1 MKRKKKCFRETIFE
15 RLGGAEGPPSL
26 SPRNLRFSLNLYPQF
41 YFSGPRTSGL
51 APDGR
56 FSESLQAEPRARA
69 ARRQIFHLLRA
80 VEGARSG
87 SGGHFPLRK
96 SQANRPCNSFPIPFL
111 SDSNQAAETR
121 IPPRAPQ
128 MAKPG
133 GLPCRGGTMSHH
145 AIPPNVAPRPTTK
158 AADASVNSAKRVR
171 RNAQRL
177 HPKQSATSLP
187 PPLRPPAAV
196 GKEKSRPGRRK
207 LQSAVASPAGVA
219 RCHTMQFHQ
228 M

>member
-1 MKRKKKCFRETIFE
+1 M
-15 RLGGAEGPPSL
+15 

-41 YFSGPRTSGL
+41 YFSSPRTSGL

-133 GLPCRGGTMSHH
+133 GLPGRGGTMSHH

-158 AADASVNSAKRVR
+158 AAGASVNSAKRVR

-196 GKEKSRPGRRK
+196 RKEKFPARAPEMAKPGGLPGRGD
-207 LQSAVASPAGVA
+207 AVVPLCTLLYSTLLYSNCVIRRG
-219 RCHTMQFHQ
+219 T
-228 M
+228 

>member
-1 MKRKKKCFRETIFE
+1 M
-15 RLGGAEGPPSL
+15 LVPAEN
-26 SPRNLRFSLNLYPQF
+26 RNS
-41 YFSGPRTSGL
+41 
-51 APDGR
+51 
-56 FSESLQAEPRARA
+56 
-69 ARRQIFHLLRA
+69 
-80 VEGARSG
+80 
-87 SGGHFPLRK
+87 
-96 SQANRPCNSFPIPFL
+96 
-111 SDSNQAAETR
+111 
-121 IPPRAPQ
+121 PRAPQ

-207 LQSAVASPAGVA
+207 WQSPVASPAGVTQCGTQRDEKEKKMFPGDDFRA
-219 RCHTMQFHQ
+219 PWRGRRPPQFVTPQ
-228 M
+228 PTIFTQSLPPILFFEPSYLGIGSRWSLL